1 MGIYVIARNIKAKYL
16 NSVGKMSLYIMEF
29 HSLIISFAGLFVLYI
44 FDTIVF
50 SSEFI
55 NKLVDCLEKC
65 LIYGHIRRVAD

>member
-16 NSVGKMSLYIMEF
+16 NSVGKMSLYIMGF

-55 NKLVDCLEKC
+55 RHVCVEGITVVLSYV
-65 LIYGHIRRVAD
+65 I